1 MFTKTVFIWGVHM
14 GGGVQVGVF
23 RWGCSDGV
31 FRWVV
36 FRWVVFR
43 WGVQMSGVQM
53 GGSVQTETYFSLG
66 KGETLSLIH
75 I

>member
-14 GGGVQVGVF
+14 GGGVQVG
-23 RWGCSDGV
+23 
-31 FRWVV
+31 
-36 FRWVVFR
+36 VFR

-66 KGETLSLIH
+66 KGETLHVTPTSSSLFV
-75 I
+75 

>member
-1 MFTKTVFIWGVHM
+1 M
-14 GGGVQVGVF
+14 
-23 RWGCSDGV
+23 GCSDGV
-31 FRWVV
+31 FRCVV

-66 KGETLSLIH
+66 KGETLHVTPTSSSLFV
-75 I
+75 